1 MNRADSARE
10 PASREPAS
18 RPPARSAGAHVART
32 LRLAVPLMLGR
43 AGVLLMVAI
52 DTVMIGRVAADEVA
66 FYGMGGVPFLFFLIF
81 GVGVL
86 TGAVP
91 LVAQAAGAGRMQ
103 DCGRIWL
110 LAMATGFLFGLLG
123 MAILSQAETLLLMA
137 GQQALLA
144 AGAARVSWQLALGL
158 PFLLMH
164 YASASFMEALGRPL
178 PGMVFMAIANILNAA
193 LNWLLMFGIPG
204 IEANGASAAALA
216 TTIVRVFLFVG
227 LSTFILVSL
236 DHAAYG
242 IGRIGPRGPADWMKL
257 LKTGLPFGVAQGIET
272 SSFQAVAIFA
282 GWLGTLPMAAYTAV
296 VNLVAMFYMLSSGL
310 AVATSIR
317 VANAVGRNDDDGMRE
332 AAATGFRMT
341 LVLTVVLAFLLW
353 LAPAPFARFYLGEPQ
368 AARLMASVLWVVGL
382 VVIFDGTQVMLM
394 SVLRGASDRWVP
406 TGLHLVACALVLAP
420 SAWLL
425 AIVAGLGLHGLLAG
439 MATGLFAATCLLGRR
454 KSRILALGA
463 RQL

>member
-1 MNRADSARE
+1 MAMSTRNKR
-10 PASREPAS
+10 
-18 RPPARSAGAHVART
+18 
-32 LRLAVPLMLGR
+32 RLALGVTYPILS
-43 AGVLLMVAI
+43 GVV
-52 DTVMIGRVAADEVA
+52 
-66 FYGMGGVPFLFFLIF
+66 
-81 GVGVL
+81 
-86 TGAVP
+86 
-91 LVAQAAGAGRMQ
+91 
-103 DCGRIWL
+103 W
-110 LAMATGFLFGLLG
+110 FLFGLLG

-137 GQQALLA
+137 GQQAPLA
-144 AGAARVSWQLALGL
+144 AGAAGVSWHLALGL

-257 LKTGLPFGVAQGIET
+257 LRTGLPFGVAQGIET

-296 VNLVAMFYMLSSGL
+296 VNLVAMFYMLTSGL

-353 LAPAPFARFYLGEPQ
+353 LAPTPFARFYLGEPQ

-406 TGLHLVACALVLAP
+406 TGLHLVACAFVLAP

-454 KSRILALGA
+454 KSRILAMGA